1 MRRVLSLGLVLLLVL
16 RGLLGDAMAMGVM
29 PVPAVPQ
36 AQSQQEHHGH
46 HAVVDSAATHCGD
59 TTAAA
64 QGSHADHPAGC
75 SACGIC
81 HSAFSAVHGALPHLP
96 PGDSALHPHGSAQFA
111 SAQAAQAT
119 KPPIS

>member
-1 MRRVLSLGLVLLLVL
+1 MRRVLSLCLVLLLAL

-29 PVPAVPQ
+29 PVPAVPAQ
-36 AQSQQEHHGH
+36 AQQAQEPHGH
-46 HAVVDSAATHCGD
+46 HAAGHCADATASAQDG
-59 TTAAA
+59 
-64 QGSHADHPAGC
+64 HADHSAGC

-81 HSAFSAVHGALPHLP
+81 HSAFSAVHGALPRL
-96 PGDSALHPHGSAQFA
+96 ALGEGARPPHGNAQFA

>member
-1 MRRVLSLGLVLLLVL
+1 MRRVLSLCLVLLLAL

-29 PVPAVPQ
+29 PVPAVPVQ
-36 AQSQQEHHGH
+36 AQQAQEPHGH
-46 HAVVDSAATHCGD
+46 HAADATASTQDG
-59 TTAAA
+59 
-64 QGSHADHPAGC
+64 HADHSAGC

-81 HSAFSAVHGALPHLP
+81 HSAFSAVHGALPRLAL
-96 PGDSALHPHGSAQFA
+96 GESARPPHGSAQFA